1 MLACVALASGWV
13 DGVVMGNS
21 FNGDHFTGPG
31 PEEHY
36 HGCTQM
42 NDNDEIPVFARGVA
56 GPLGKLDM
64 DLKTKVDEGTY
75 DLFCRQC
82 RIEGVDVSGVLRD
95 FVYAY
100 VYQKT
105 YGQMVAE
112 KMSHDAHR
120 IDAIKRLIGHVHA
133 PEFLATGER

>member
-1 MLACVALASGWV
+1 
-13 DGVVMGNS
+13 
-21 FNGDHFTGPG
+21 
-31 PEEHY
+31 
-36 HGCTQM
+36 M